1 MLMASAEQCGTKCL
15 KTVKERRLR
24 RAKTFS
30 DKGES
35 LTETQ
40 NNEAF
45 KRKLK
50 KQLYVTSTEDNGM
63 KFEKLQ

>member
-1 MLMASAEQCGTKCL
+1 MASAEQCGTKCL
-15 KTVKERRLR
+15 KTVKERSLR

-30 DKGES
+30 EKDES

-40 NNEAF
+40 NNGTF

-50 KQLYVTSTEDNGM
+50 KHLYVTSTEDNGM